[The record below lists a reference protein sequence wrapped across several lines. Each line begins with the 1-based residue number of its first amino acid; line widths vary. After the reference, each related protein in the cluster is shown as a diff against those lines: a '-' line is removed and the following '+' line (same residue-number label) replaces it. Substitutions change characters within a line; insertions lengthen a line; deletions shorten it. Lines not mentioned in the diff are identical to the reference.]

1 MPSIG
6 IDIGGTNLCL
16 GLVEGGQVSN
26 MFSTPSFSPED
37 TLEQTLEYLSRQI
50 DKIFHSGVSKIG
62 IGVPSVVDPKLGI
75 VYDTQNIPSWKEVH
89 LKEYL
94 EERFK
99 VPVAVNNDANC
110 FAMGVYGTYPAD
122 AKPETLVVATLGT
135 GVGIGIVDGGRLFCG
150 ANCGAGELCCL
161 PYKDSILEDYCSKK
175 FFTAAGWNS
184 MDANKAAKAGDPA
197 ALALFDNF
205 GRHMGAALCAAM
217 FAYDPDRVALAGGI
231 ANNYPLF
238 RKAMEAYIREN
249 FPYRKAIER
258 LKIDIC
264 TDSNLPVIGAALL

>member
-26 MFSTPSFSPED
+26 MFSTPSFSPDD
-37 TLEQTLEYLSRQI
+37 TLEQTLEYLSHQI
-50 DKIFHSGVSKIG
+50 DRIFHSGVTKIG

-89 LKEYL
+89 LREYL

-122 AKPETLVVATLGT
+122 ARPETLVVATLGT
-135 GVGIGIVDGGRLFCG
+135 GVGIGIVEGGRLFCG

-175 FFTAAGWNS
+175 FFTGAGWDS
-184 MDANKAAKAGDPA
+184 KQAAAAAREGDSDA
-197 ALALFDNF
+197 LLLFDEF
-205 GRHMGAALCAAM
+205 GRHLSALVCTILY
-217 FAYDPDRVALAGGI
+217 AYDPSHVALAGGV
-231 ANNYPLF
+231 ANNYPF
-238 RKAMEAYIREN
+238 FCQSMEDYLWSN
-249 FPYRKAIER
+249 FPYRRTLEK

-264 TDSNLPVIGAALL
+264 TDNNIPVIGASLI

>member
-1 MPSIG
+1 
-6 IDIGGTNLCL
+6 
-16 GLVEGGQVSN
+16 
-26 MFSTPSFSPED
+26 
-37 TLEQTLEYLSRQI
+37 
-50 DKIFHSGVSKIG
+50 
-62 IGVPSVVDPKLGI
+62 
-75 VYDTQNIPSWKEVH
+75 
-89 LKEYL
+89 
-94 EERFK
+94 
-99 VPVAVNNDANC
+99 
-110 FAMGVYGTYPAD
+110 
-122 AKPETLVVATLGT
+122 
-135 GVGIGIVDGGRLFCG
+135 
-150 ANCGAGELCCL
+150 
-161 PYKDSILEDYCSKK
+161 
-175 FFTAAGWNS
+175 
-184 MDANKAAKAGDPA
+184 MDANKAAKAGDSA

>member
-50 DKIFHSGVSKIG
+50 DKIFHPGVSKIG

-135 GVGIGIVDGGRLFCG
+135 GLGIGIVDGGRLFCG

-175 FFTAAGWNS
+175 FFTGTGWDS
-184 MDANKAAKAGDPA
+184 KQAAKAAREGNSD
-197 ALALFDNF
+197 ALLLFDEF
-205 GRHMGAALCAAM
+205 GRHLGALVCAVLY
-217 FAYDPDRVALAGGI
+217 AYDPSHVALAGGV
-231 ANNYPLF
+231 ANNYPF
-238 RKAMEAYIREN
+238 FCQSMEDYLWSN
-249 FPYRKAIER
+249 FPYRKTLEK

-264 TDSNLPVIGAALL
+264 TDNNIPVIGASLI

>member
-175 FFTAAGWNS
+175 FFTGTGWDS
-184 MDANKAAKAGDPA
+184 KQAAKAAREGNSD
-197 ALALFDNF
+197 ALLLFDEF
-205 GRHMGAALCAAM
+205 GRHLGALVCAVLY
-217 FAYDPDRVALAGGI
+217 AYDPSHVALAGGI
-231 ANNYPLF
+231 ANNYPF
-238 RKAMEAYIREN
+238 FCQSMEDYLWSN
-249 FPYRKAIER
+249 FPYRKTLEK

-264 TDSNLPVIGAALL
+264 TDNNIPVIGASLI

>member
-175 FFTAAGWNS
+175 FFTGAGWDS
-184 MDANKAAKAGDPA
+184 KQAAKAAREGDSD
-197 ALALFDNF
+197 ALLLFDEF
-205 GRHMGAALCAAM
+205 GRHLGALVCAVLY
-217 FAYDPDRVALAGGI
+217 AYDPSHVALAGGV
-231 ANNYPLF
+231 ANNYPF
-238 RKAMEAYIREN
+238 FCQSMEDYLWSN
-249 FPYRKAIER
+249 FPYRKTLEK

-264 TDSNLPVIGAALL
+264 TDNNIPVIGASLI

>member
-1 MPSIG
+1 MATLG
-6 IDIGGTNLCL
+6 IDIGGTNLSL
-16 GLVEGGQVSN
+16 GLVEDGKIIQEIH
-26 MFSTPSFSPED
+26 TPSFRPEM
-37 TLEQTLEYLSRQI
+37 TLEETLDYLSAQI
-50 DKIFHSGVSKIG
+50 AILFHPGVEKIG
-62 IGVPSVVDPKLGI
+62 LGVPSVVDVKQGI
-75 VYDTQNIPSWKEVH
+75 VYDTQNIPSWVEVP
-89 LKEYL
+89 LKERL
-94 EERFK
+94 EQRFG

-122 AKPETLVVATLGT
+122 AKPETLVVVTLGT
-135 GVGIGIVDGGRLFCG
+135 GVGMGIVLEGKLFCG
-150 ANCGAGELCCL
+150 ANCGAGELGCL
-161 PYKDSILEDYCSKK
+161 PYADSIIEDYCSKK